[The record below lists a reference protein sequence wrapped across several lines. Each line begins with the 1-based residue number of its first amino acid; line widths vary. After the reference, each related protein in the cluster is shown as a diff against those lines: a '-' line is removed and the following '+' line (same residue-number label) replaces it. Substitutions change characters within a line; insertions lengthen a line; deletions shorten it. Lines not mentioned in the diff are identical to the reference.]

1 MASSL
6 FGIGISGLHSAQ
18 AGLLT
23 TSHNISNVNTPG
35 YSRQSII
42 QGTNN
47 PQYTGVGFFG
57 NGSHVQTVQRQY
69 NAFLEVQARE
79 TQASASQLQ
88 RYATQIGRIDQ
99 L

>member
-6 FGIGISGLHSAQ
+6 FGVGITGLNSAQ

-35 YSRQSII
+35 FSRQIVV

-57 NGSHVQTVQRQY
+57 AGSNIQ
-69 NAFLEVQARE
+69 
-79 TQASASQLQ
+79 SS
-88 RYATQIGRIDQ
+88 
-99 L
+99 